1 LIIRYIIYY
10 IDIDMSII
18 DYFDD
23 RINESYKLDI
33 INMFDNIQTYDYDDL
48 FDTDMSF
55 STVKVIQDR
64 KKYTLLKPKSINYI
78 KATVISSDKAKIYKM
93 YIFQNNNKYKD
104 YLILNSLIESYFQIK
119 FREHIINNNIT
130 NLIVPEI
137 YRYGIINIE
146 QNNEVICFA
155 EMKYYD
161 NTSIDELNT
170 ELKQHQPA
178 KQKLEKIYDYLNNF
192 KSIIN
197 VIVDLEKQTQIYHN
211 DIVYDIN
218 QLQNRLTT
226 IKSYVNG
233 DSDSDNTNSKDYLDT
248 LLIEDEWNNSHIN
261 GIYNL
266 FLSNNKYILIDFEY
280 GSSNQSKSKKRIND
294 VFSTSPVIRK

>member
-1 LIIRYIIYY
+1 MLLVHV
-10 IDIDMSII
+10 DD
-18 DYFDD
+18 DFDD
-23 RINESYKLDI
+23 TFRRL
-33 INMFDNIQTYDYDDL
+33 
-48 FDTDMSF
+48 
-55 STVKVIQDR
+55 
-64 KKYTLLKPKSINYI
+64 P
-78 KATVISSDKAKIYKM
+78 
-93 YIFQNNNKYKD
+93 
-104 YLILNSLIESYFQIK
+104 IESFNHQ
-119 FREHIINNNIT
+119 
-130 NLIVPEI
+130 
-137 YRYGIINIE
+137 
-146 QNNEVICFA
+146 
-155 EMKYYD
+155 
-161 NTSIDELNT
+161 S
-170 ELKQHQPA
+170 KQQ
-178 KQKLEKIYDYLNNF
+178 
-192 KSIIN
+192 
-197 VIVDLEKQTQIYHN
+197 EKQTQIYHN

>member
-1 LIIRYIIYY
+1 
-10 IDIDMSII
+10 MSII

>member
-1 LIIRYIIYY
+1 
-10 IDIDMSII
+10 MSII

-33 INMFDNIQTYDYDDL
+33 ITMFDNIQKYDYYDL

-55 STVKVIQDR
+55 NTLKIIQDR
-64 KKYTLLKPKSINYI
+64 NKYTLLKPKRINYI
-78 KATVISSDKAKIYKM
+78 KSTVISSDKTKIYKM
-93 YIFQNNNKYKD
+93 YIFQNDNKYKE
-104 YLILNSLIESYFQIK
+104 YLILNLLIETYFQIK

-155 EMKYYD
+155 EMQYYD
-161 NTSIDELNT
+161 NTSIYELNT
-170 ELKQHQPA
+170 ELKQQQTT

-218 QLQNRLTT
+218 QLQNILTR
-226 IKSYVNG
+226 IKSYVN
-233 DSDSDNTNSKDYLDT
+233 SDSDNTNCKDYLDS

-266 FLSNNKYILIDFEY
+266 FLSNNKYILIDFED
-280 GSSNQSKSKKRIND
+280 SSINQTKLKKRINYI
-294 VFSTSPVIRK
+294 FSTSPTV